1 MDKFIKIRYNM
12 RAAAP
17 KEQAK
22 HHNGWIWE
30 RALLNVHHI
39 SSVNIEECIICMS
52 NGGSYTNIP
61 KEDIE
66 QIVNLFLGKN
76 VLIINNIESEE

>member
-22 HHNGWIWE
+22 HHNGWTWE